1 MITDTTVSMRV
12 VVADDAPI
20 DPFAMHET
28 FIDTIRVAQEKAAAW
43 KGTTYLHA
51 SDDPF
56 YSNTQLFPKCTIE
69 LESMNKGRLS
79 RQRLKYGRL
88 VLILRALNTFL
99 FEGRFWHDSV
109 VQIQDSGLSSRDKV
123 IGTGSVL
130 HSPYASLKD
139 SGGLNTLSLEE

>member
-1 MITDTTVSMRV
+1 MRI
-12 VVADDAPI
+12 VVADNAPI
-20 DPFAMHET
+20 DPVAMYIT
-28 FIDTIRVAQEKAAAW
+28 FIETIRVAQEKAAAW

-56 YSNTQLFPKCTIE
+56 YSDARLFPKCAIE

-99 FEGRFWHDSV
+99 YEGGFWHDSV
-109 VQIQDSGLSSRDKV
+109 VRIEDTGLSTRDKV

-130 HSPYASLKD
+130 HSHDASLKG
-139 SGGLNTLSLEE
+139 SRGLNTLSSEE